1 MSLIKNGTF
10 CVDNQT
16 CSVFNENLI
25 RSKFK
30 IIKKEDPIYNLKSI
44 KNNIEINN
52 MIKAHIEDGV
62 ALTKFIYW
70 IKNIK
75 SFNIDELIVEK
86 KLEKLRKKK

>member
-1 MSLIKNGTF
+1 
-10 CVDNQT
+10 
-16 CSVFNENLI
+16 
-25 RSKFK
+25 
-30 IIKKEDPIYNLKSI
+30 
-44 KNNIEINN
+44 

-86 KLEKLRKKK
+86 KLEKLRKKNKNYLYPSFSTIAGSGPNGAIIHYKSK